1 MPVINIDSK
10 FMNKILLNINLP
22 QIKIV
27 IHDDQY
33 VFFWK
38 YK

>member
-1 MPVINIDSK
+1 MPVINNDSK
-10 FMNKILLNINLP
+10 FMNKILLNRNLP
-22 QIKIV
+22 QFKIV
-27 IHDDQY
+27 IHHDQY